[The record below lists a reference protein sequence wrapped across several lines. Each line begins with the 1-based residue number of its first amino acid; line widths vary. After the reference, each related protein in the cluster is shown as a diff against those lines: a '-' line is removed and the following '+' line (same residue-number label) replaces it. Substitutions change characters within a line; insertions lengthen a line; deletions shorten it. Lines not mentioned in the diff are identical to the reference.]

1 MSHGLLAGPG
11 LWDIVNSS
19 ILINWETLMR
29 DFTKYDVT
37 HEARQLAVKIYSIVQ
52 YFPQEERYAL
62 SQQMRRAVVSIGA
75 NIAEGA
81 GRKTEKDFAH
91 FLTQSMGS
99 TCELEY
105 LTILSLDLNYINEG
119 TWQSVDSMIQRVKK
133 MLFRFRNSI
142 YPG

>member
-1 MSHGLLAGPG
+1 
-11 LWDIVNSS
+11 
-19 ILINWETLMR
+19 MR